1 MYKGKIVGI
10 KNFLTLKR
18 VLYVYKS
25 ETMRVHKFDDNTQLG
40 WFFPDYC
47 SKTFELSAREF
58 EFTLANLSGSLK
70 TFFEPPQHLINSE
83 TGIEET
89 TSVPSHFSCA
99 KSNSTFHKKL

>member
-47 SKTFELSAREF
+47 SKIFGLSARGF
-58 EFTLANLSGSLK
+58 EFILANLSGSLK
-70 TFFEPPQHLINSE
+70 TFF
-83 TGIEET
+83 
-89 TSVPSHFSCA
+89 
-99 KSNSTFHKKL
+99 